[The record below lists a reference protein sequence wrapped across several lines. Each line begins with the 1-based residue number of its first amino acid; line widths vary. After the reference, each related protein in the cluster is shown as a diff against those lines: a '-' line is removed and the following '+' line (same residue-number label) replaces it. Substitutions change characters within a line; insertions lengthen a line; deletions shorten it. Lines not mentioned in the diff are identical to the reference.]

1 MEGLAK
7 RSFWNT
13 FWSFLDQV
21 FTKCN
26 AFVIGIILAR
36 LLTPDDFGM
45 IGMLMVFI
53 SLSDVFVESGVSN
66 ALVRKLDR
74 DELDCST
81 AFVVNLLLSV
91 SAYGVLFVSS
101 PYIADFYGEPLL
113 TDLIKVIG
121 INILFYALCIV
132 PNALIIAKFKVKFQ
146 TRVNVCANVSAGVL
160 AIFLAY
166 CGAGVWALAAQSI
179 MTNVVKTVG
188 YWICAKYI
196 PSFKVSRKSLSYFC
210 SYGSKSLAVGL
221 LGSLFNNIYN
231 LLIGKFFSKYE
242 LGLFARASQFGQV
255 PTSIVMSTF
264 QKVSIA
270 TFSELQN
277 EKDKLVLVYR
287 KYIHCISFFM
297 FPLLLA
303 MSALA
308 KPMILVLL
316 TEKWIEC
323 VPMLRIVCVG
333 LAFSPLGIINICLLQ
348 SMNKMSYLL
357 RLEILKKIVY
367 ALIIMV
373 SFPMGLIAMVLGAA
387 VYNILGT
394 LMNLSCSKKFL
405 GYSYFSQICDF
416 GKYFVAA
423 AVSGAT
429 TIMLLPMVNSLYIQL
444 LCGLFVFAGCYIL
457 ICFVLKFEAISYI
470 KNLRGKVL

>member
-132 PNALIIAKFKVKFQ
+132 PNALIIAKFKVKF
-146 TRVNVCANVSAGVL
+146 
-160 AIFLAY
+160 
-166 CGAGVWALAAQSI
+166 
-179 MTNVVKTVG
+179 
-188 YWICAKYI
+188 
-196 PSFKVSRKSLSYFC
+196 
-210 SYGSKSLAVGL
+210 
-221 LGSLFNNIYN
+221 
-231 LLIGKFFSKYE
+231 
-242 LGLFARASQFGQV
+242 
-255 PTSIVMSTF
+255 
-264 QKVSIA
+264 
-270 TFSELQN
+270 
-277 EKDKLVLVYR
+277 
-287 KYIHCISFFM
+287 
-297 FPLLLA
+297 
-303 MSALA
+303 
-308 KPMILVLL
+308 
-316 TEKWIEC
+316 
-323 VPMLRIVCVG
+323 
-333 LAFSPLGIINICLLQ
+333 
-348 SMNKMSYLL
+348 
-357 RLEILKKIVY
+357 
-367 ALIIMV
+367 
-373 SFPMGLIAMVLGAA
+373 
-387 VYNILGT
+387 
-394 LMNLSCSKKFL
+394 
-405 GYSYFSQICDF
+405 
-416 GKYFVAA
+416 
-423 AVSGAT
+423 
-429 TIMLLPMVNSLYIQL
+429 
-444 LCGLFVFAGCYIL
+444 LC
-457 ICFVLKFEAISYI
+457 
-470 KNLRGKVL
+470 